1 MHSRVFQI
9 STMQIDKKNYLNED
23 TLNQGD
29 NSFYDYCADISDEER
44 KEEITNSCCLSA
56 LLNPA
61 LCSMSEASLIITSDG
76 ICRIATRYH
85 AGGFTQLI

>member
-44 KEEITNSCCLSA
+44 KEEITNLLSKICLSGV
-56 LLNPA
+56 LH
-61 LCSMSEASLIITSDG
+61 ITSS
-76 ICRIATRYH
+76 R
-85 AGGFTQLI
+85 Q

>member
-9 STMQIDKKNYLNED
+9 STMQIDKKNY
-23 TLNQGD
+23 
-29 NSFYDYCADISDEER
+29 
-44 KEEITNSCCLSA
+44 
-56 LLNPA
+56 
-61 LCSMSEASLIITSDG
+61 SMSEASLIITSDG